1 MSLLAPVLPIFPTA
15 CPAGRG
21 GGGEQLGGSLAASQG
36 QRTTHTLTIAVSSVR
51 TEPEEQLCVFGGNQ
65 DKVKSHP
72 FPPCSLPRGAA
83 ECAVYGLFLS
93 MQLRG
98 HGLGQHSLTKFSNQ
112 PWHAAGRGQEILLH
126 ITLGHNSGISI
137 PLPRG
142 KLCELTPFWQIRE
155 FNGMDIAC
163 FIPVGLSV
171 GDQPW
176 AC

>member
-1 MSLLAPVLPIFPTA
+1 M
-15 CPAGRG
+15 
-21 GGGEQLGGSLAASQG
+21 AASQG
-36 QRTTHTLTIAVSSVR
+36 QRTTHILTTAVSSVR
-51 TEPEEQLCVFGGNQ
+51 TELEEQLRMFGGNQ
-65 DKVKSHP
+65 DKVKVKSHP
-72 FPPCSLPRGAA
+72 FPPCSLPRGTA

-93 MQLRG
+93 LQLRG

-112 PWHAAGRGQEILLH
+112 RWHAAGRGHEILLH

-142 KLCELTPFWQIRE
+142 KLCELTRFWQIRE

-171 GDQPW
+171 VDQPW
-176 AC
+176 AR